1 MESVVNVLLV
11 NKEPQMELHVR
22 SVPLALP
29 EEIVVQETKHANHG
43 RIDASLGS
51 TLWMGSVENVLRVN
65 KELETDLLVRS
76 APLVLLEEIVAQK
89 MKHANHGKMFA
100 RLLNTL

>member
-1 MESVVNVLLV
+1 MDPHVPHVL
-11 NKEPQMELHVR
+11 
-22 SVPLALP
+22 LALP
-29 EEIVVQETKHANHG
+29 EEILAQKMKHANHG

-51 TLWMGSVENVLRVN
+51 ILWMGSVVNVLLVN

-89 MKHANHGKMFA
+89 MKYANHGQMFA